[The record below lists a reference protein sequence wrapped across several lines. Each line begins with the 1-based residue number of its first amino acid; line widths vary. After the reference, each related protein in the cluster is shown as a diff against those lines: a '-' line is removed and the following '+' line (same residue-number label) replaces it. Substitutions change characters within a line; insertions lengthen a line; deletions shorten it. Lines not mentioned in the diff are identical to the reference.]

1 MLRRRANSGLRN
13 GAAQV
18 IVASV
23 IATEMIK
30 AEMIKAE
37 MTEVLFN
44 DYAVDSGD
52 LWGSLRS

>member
-1 MLRRRANSGLRN
+1 MLKRRANSGLRN

-30 AEMIKAE
+30 AEM
-37 MTEVLFN
+37 TEVLFN